1 MVKMSLPLKR
11 GNIYHHIL
19 NKTTNNCQTFGS
31 SVSCHTAKNLCDKLK
46 DCIKSMYFSM
56 QTVFL
61 YVEDEVTL
69 SRTFMFKEENSS
81 FILTVF
87 HQICLKASK
96 VNGKSCFR
104 IELPAKF

>member
-1 MVKMSLPLKR
+1 
-11 GNIYHHIL
+11 
-19 NKTTNNCQTFGS
+19 
-31 SVSCHTAKNLCDKLK
+31 
-46 DCIKSMYFSM
+46 
-56 QTVFL
+56 
-61 YVEDEVTL
+61 
-69 SRTFMFKEENSS
+69 MFKEENPS